1 MVGDRVLLA
10 RQSRSLNLA
19 QGRVMERTLHHMYS
33 TSNKAKR
40 HEEILKQIENTNN
53 SNISVGSIANVKKV
67 KLGFFLFSIDL

>member
-1 MVGDRVLLA
+1 
-10 RQSRSLNLA
+10 
-19 QGRVMERTLHHMYS
+19 MERTLHHMYS
-33 TSNKAKR
+33 TSNKAKQ